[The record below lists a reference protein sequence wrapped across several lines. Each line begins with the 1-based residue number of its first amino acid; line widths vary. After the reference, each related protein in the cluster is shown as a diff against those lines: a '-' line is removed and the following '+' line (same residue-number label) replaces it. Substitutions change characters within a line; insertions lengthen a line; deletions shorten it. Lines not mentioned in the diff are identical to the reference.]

1 MTEIPKGDDQIHRL
15 NRFREKHPE
24 IQVVAPPV
32 NPGLP
37 LSWMAKRDNRLLGCG
52 HDLEMLLDSLEAMEL

>member
-1 MTEIPKGDDQIHRL
+1 MTEIPEGDDQIHRL

-24 IQVVAPPV
+24 IQAPKLLFKEGV
-32 NPGLP
+32 
-37 LSWMAKRDNRLLGCG
+37 RLGCG